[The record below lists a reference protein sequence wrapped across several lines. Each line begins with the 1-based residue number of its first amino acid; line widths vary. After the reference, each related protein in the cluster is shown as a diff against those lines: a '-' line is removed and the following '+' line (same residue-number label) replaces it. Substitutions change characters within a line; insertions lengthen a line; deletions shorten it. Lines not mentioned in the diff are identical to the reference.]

1 MSIPVLDAPM
11 TPLPLPS
18 PAVVFCEV
26 EGGAVLL
33 STADETYYGLNPVGA
48 RIWTLLP
55 PAHGSLESLCEA
67 LAGEYPDVDPASLQ
81 DDVLDLVLDLR
92 QNGLVT

>member
-1 MSIPVLDAPM
+1 MISNVVEAPM

-33 STADETYYGLNPVGA
+33 STVDETYYGLNPVGA

-67 LAGEYPDVDPASLQ
+67 LLEEYPDADPLGLQ
-81 DDVLDLVLDLR
+81 QDVTDLVNDLR
-92 QNGLVT
+92 ENGLVS

>member
-1 MSIPVLDAPM
+1 M

-33 STADETYYGLNPVGA
+33 STVDETYYGLNPVGA

-67 LAGEYPDVDPASLQ
+67 LAGEYPDVDPLLCRTMCLIWFWTCGRTAW
-81 DDVLDLVLDLR
+81 
-92 QNGLVT
+92 